1 MRPRRHILFPAF
13 LSLFLLPG
21 RAQVEQKGIVVE
33 MSSHNRP
40 VAGVQIKA
48 YGATPT
54 DSDGK
59 GLFTLTFPNAFPGD
73 PLSLNEVY
81 LQGYRIV
88 NAEKVSRWNISS
100 TSLLKIV
107 LGRKEVIEAL
117 RKKYYQIGESNNEKE
132 YRNAVRQLEELKVRY
147 SYSERLY
154 RQKLDSINEERIR
167 LRGLLDFYARKFACL
182 DRDDLD
188 SLESRAMAL
197 IDQGRLNEAIRV
209 YEDMKIDAAIR
220 SGTVMTEETE
230 KDLRLLVPSLEKEFR
245 LSRQVND
252 TARCDSLALLV
263 YEAASD
269 IPLRL
274 EMLRWLFLRGKH
286 DMAMAR
292 LAGLIQTSKSSQELL
307 QLELTLDSLK
317 KTGPPSEVLR
327 QMDILQARIG
337 KKRKWINIKER
348 L

>member
-88 NAEKVSRWNISS
+88 NAEKISRWNISS

-117 RKKYYQIGESNNEKE
+117 RKKYYQIGESNDNEGQHE
-132 YRNAVRQLEELKVRY
+132 
-147 SYSERLY
+147 
-154 RQKLDSINEERIR
+154 IR
-167 LRGLLDFYARKFACL
+167 A
-182 DRDDLD
+182 
-188 SLESRAMAL
+188 
-197 IDQGRLNEAIRV
+197 
-209 YEDMKIDAAIR
+209 
-220 SGTVMTEETE
+220 
-230 KDLRLLVPSLEKEFR
+230 
-245 LSRQVND
+245 
-252 TARCDSLALLV
+252 
-263 YEAASD
+263 
-269 IPLRL
+269 
-274 EMLRWLFLRGKH
+274 
-286 DMAMAR
+286 
-292 LAGLIQTSKSSQELL
+292 
-307 QLELTLDSLK
+307 
-317 KTGPPSEVLR
+317 
-327 QMDILQARIG
+327 
-337 KKRKWINIKER
+337 
-348 L
+348 